1 MVQNDP
7 KKKLYL
13 RGCNFWQTWDILHL
27 KEIESFFGITVYINS
42 YLNGKTIL
50 QVKDASLAR
59 VLDLCTCL
67 TNFGLLESHL
77 CTGTPTENGKRPE
90 TRKFER
96 YFAFM
101 YTAIY
106 KIHLF
111 TVLTSKTKGLQALP
125 WTDLA
130 FFAKLFLGHPEIGIV
145 TQAGLAQDGE
155 LVGLLPV
162 HPVVLVRWFRHRHL
176 GLEKKM
182 FFNRI
187 TRSQHISDNNNINWQ
202 TLDFYVLYKLNM

>member
-1 MVQNDP
+1 M
-7 KKKLYL
+7 
-13 RGCNFWQTWDILHL
+13 HL

-106 KIHLF
+106 KNSSFYSFEFKDQRVTSF
-111 TVLTSKTKGLQALP
+111 TLNRSCILCQTFP
-125 WTDLA
+125 WSSGDRDC
-130 FFAKLFLGHPEIGIV
+130 HPGRSG
-145 TQAGLAQDGE
+145 T
-155 LVGLLPV
+155 
-162 HPVVLVRWFRHRHL
+162 RW
-176 GLEKKM
+176 G
-182 FFNRI
+182 
-187 TRSQHISDNNNINWQ
+187 TRRPAPSSSGCTCSMI
-202 TLDFYVLYKLNM
+202 